1 MTDNPP
7 RSEMA
12 EQLIAEGAQM
22 ARSQGRKEQATPGL
36 PPASWWPS
44 VAQTAAVVWFT
55 DRYARSIVRHVDSPR
70 THRLIGLGEYV
81 AVWDPQQ
88 VKELFTA
95 DRDLVRAG
103 DANARVLAHIAPSS
117 LLALDGEHHLR
128 MRRVMS
134 PPFHGDAVS
143 KYGEL
148 IGELAAAE
156 VRQWPVGEAFAIHPR
171 MQAIALE
178 VILRAVIGV
187 RDPARMARL
196 RSLWPRVSQAS
207 IFAYLA
213 ETNHP
218 RLAHGRLGA
227 RLPWLRAR
235 READLLLYEEIAAH
249 RADPGGRE
257 DVLALL
263 IAARDEHGKT
273 LSDAELRDQLFTL
286 LVAGQET
293 TATALAW
300 CFERLLRHPAALA
313 RLQEQLDSDA
323 HLDAVI
329 NETLRVRPPLDG
341 VARKLSAPVRI
352 GGYLLPA
359 GTIVI
364 ASIIG
369 AYLSDTFA
377 HPERFRPERF
387 LNQPPAPYTLIP
399 FGGGP
404 RRCLGASFALMEM
417 RIILRTVLQHVELRA
432 PTQKP
437 ERPVR
442 TRRLTKC
449 PAKGARVTVTTRRH
463 TLDPQAS
470 S

>member
-1 MTDNPP
+1 
-7 RSEMA
+7 MA
-12 EQLIAEGAQM
+12 EQLITEGAQT
-22 ARSQGRKEQATPGL
+22 ARSQGCEQQAMPGL

-44 VAQTAAVVWFT
+44 VAQSAAVLWFT
-55 DRYARSIVRHVDSPR
+55 ERYARWGVRHFDSPR
-70 THRLIGLGEYV
+70 TYRLLGLGEYV

-88 VKELFTA
+88 IKELFMA

-103 DANARVLAHIAPSS
+103 EANARVLAHVAPSS
-117 LLALDGEHHLR
+117 LLVLDGERHVR

-134 PPFHGDAVS
+134 PPFHGEAVRQ
-143 KYGEL
+143 YGEL
-148 IGELAAAE
+148 IGDLAAAE
-156 VRQWPVGEAFAIHPR
+156 VQRWPVGEAFAIHRR

-196 RSLWPRVSQAS
+196 RSLLPRVAQAS
-207 IFAYLA
+207 ILAYIA

-218 RLAHGRLGA
+218 RVAEGRLGA

-235 READLLLYEEIAAH
+235 REAELLLYEEIAAH
-249 RADPGGRE
+249 RADPDGRQ

-263 IAARDEHGKT
+263 IAARDENDEP

-286 LVAGQET
+286 LIAGQET

-300 CFERLLRHPAALA
+300 CFERLLRHPDALA
-313 RLQEQLDSDA
+313 FVQEQLDSDA

-341 VARKLSAPVRI
+341 AARKLSGPVQI

-369 AYLSDTFA
+369 AHLSDTFP
-377 HPERFRPERF
+377 HPEQFRPERF
-387 LNQPPAPYTLIP
+387 LNQPPAPYALIP

-404 RRCLGASFALMEM
+404 RRCIGAGFALMEM
-417 RIILRTVLQHVELRA
+417 RIILRTVLQHVQLRA
-432 PTQKP
+432 PTQRP

-442 TRRLTKC
+442 TRRLTTY
-449 PAKGARVTVTTRRH
+449 PARGGRVIVTTRRH
-463 TLDPQAS
+463 TPDPQADS
-470 S
+470 

>member
-1 MTDNPP
+1 
-7 RSEMA
+7 MA
-12 EQLIAEGAQM
+12 NQLSADTAEA
-22 ARSQGRKEQATPGL
+22 ATSQSRGDGLTPGL
-36 PPASWWPS
+36 PPGSWWPPA
-44 VAQTAAVVWFT
+44 AQTAAVLWFT
-55 DRYARSIVRHVDSPR
+55 ERYVRWAARRFDSPR
-70 THRLIGLGEYV
+70 TFRMLGLGEYV
-81 AVWDPQQ
+81 VVWDPEQIKQ
-88 VKELFTA
+88 LFMA
-95 DRDLVRAG
+95 DRELVRAG
-103 DANARVLAHIAPSS
+103 EANARVLGHAAPSS
-117 LLALDGEHHLR
+117 LLALDGERHVR

-134 PPFHGDAVS
+134 PPFHGDAVRH
-143 KYGEL
+143 YEDV

-156 VRQWPVGEAFAIHPR
+156 VQRWPIGEPFAIHPR

-196 RSLWPRVSQAS
+196 RSLLPRIARAS
-207 IFAYLA
+207 VLTFVA
-213 ETNHP
+213 ETNYP
-218 RLAHGRLGA
+218 RLADGRIAA

-235 READLLLYEEIAAH
+235 READVLLYEEIAAH
-249 RADPGGRE
+249 RADPDGRD

-263 IAARDEHGKT
+263 IAARDEHGEP
-273 LSDAELRDQLFTL
+273 LSDAELRDQLVTL
-286 LVAGQET
+286 LLAGQET

-313 RLQEQLDSDA
+313 FAQDELDSDA
-323 HLDAVI
+323 HLGAVI

-341 VARKLSAPVRI
+341 ASRKLVAPMQI

-359 GTIVI
+359 GTIVT

-369 AYLSDTFA
+369 AHLSDEFEQA
-377 HPERFRPERF
+377 ERFRPERF
-387 LNQPPAPYTLIP
+387 LDRQPPPYALIP

-417 RIILRTVLQHVELRA
+417 KTILRTVLGQVQLRA

-442 TRRLTKC
+442 TRRLTTY
-449 PAKGARVTVTTRRH
+449 PANGARVIVTAKRH
-463 TLDPQAS
+463 HPAPLAPAAVAAAQAPR
-470 S
+470 

>member
-1 MTDNPP
+1 
-7 RSEMA
+7 MA
-12 EQLIAEGAQM
+12 EQLIADGAQT
-22 ARSQGRKEQATPGL
+22 ATSQGRKEHATPGL

-55 DRYARSIVRHVDSPR
+55 ERYARWGVRHFDSPR
-70 THRLIGLGEYV
+70 THRLLGLGEYV

-88 VKELFTA
+88 IKELFTA

-103 DANARVLAHIAPSS
+103 ESNARVLAHVVPSS
-117 LLALDGEHHLR
+117 LLVLDGERHVR

-134 PPFHGDAVS
+134 PPFHGDAVR

-156 VRQWPVGEAFAIHPR
+156 VQQWPVGEAFAIHPR

-187 RDPARMARL
+187 RDPVRMARL
-196 RSLWPRVSQAS
+196 RSLLPRVAQAS
-207 IFAYLA
+207 ILAYLA

-218 RLAHGRLGA
+218 RLAEGRIGV

-235 READLLLYEEIAAH
+235 RDADVLLYEEIAAH
-249 RADPGGRE
+249 RADPDGRE

-263 IAARDEHGKT
+263 IAARDERDEP

-286 LVAGQET
+286 LIAGQET

-313 RLQEQLDSDA
+313 LVQEQLDSDA

-341 VARKLSAPVRI
+341 ASRKLSAPVQI

-369 AYLSDTFA
+369 AHLSDTFPD
-377 HPERFRPERF
+377 PEQFRPDRF
-387 LNQPPAPYTLIP
+387 LNQPPGPYTLIP

-404 RRCLGASFALMEM
+404 RRCIGASFALMEM
-417 RIILRTVLQHVELRA
+417 RIILRTVLQHVQLRA

-442 TRRLTKC
+442 TRRLTTY
-449 PAKGARVTVTTRRH
+449 PAKGGRVMVTARRH
-463 TLDPQAS
+463 TPDAQAGILREPAV
-470 S
+470 

>member
-1 MTDNPP
+1 
-7 RSEMA
+7 
-12 EQLIAEGAQM
+12 M
-22 ARSQGRKEQATPGL
+22 ARSQVREEHATPGL
-36 PPASWWPS
+36 PPASRWPS
-44 VAQTAAVVWFT
+44 VAQTAAVVLFT
-55 DRYARSIVRHVDSPR
+55 DRYARAIARHFGSPR

-88 VKELFTA
+88 IKELFTA

-117 LLALDGEHHLR
+117 VMALDGERHLR

-134 PPFHGDAVS
+134 PPFHGDAVG

-148 IGELAAAE
+148 IGELAEAE
-156 VRQWPVGEAFAIHPR
+156 VRQWHVGEAFAIHPR
-171 MQAIALE
+171 LQAITLE

-187 RDPARMARL
+187 RDPARMAGL

-218 RLAHGRLGA
+218 RLVKGRLGA

-235 READLLLYEEIAAH
+235 READLLLAEEIAAH
-249 RADPGGRE
+249 RADPDGRE

-263 IAARDEHGKT
+263 IAARDENGEP

-293 TATALAW
+293 TATTLAW
-300 CFERLLRHPAALA
+300 CFERLLRHPPALA
-313 RLQEQLDSDA
+313 RLQERLDSDA
-323 HLDAVI
+323 SLDAVI

-341 VARKLSAPVRI
+341 VARVLSAPVQI

-369 AYLSDTFA
+369 AHLSDAFP
-377 HPERFRPERF
+377 HPEQFRPERF
-387 LNQPPAPYTLIP
+387 LDQPPAPYALIP

-404 RRCLGASFALMEM
+404 HRCIGASFAMMEM
-417 RIILRTVLQHVELRA
+417 RIILRTVLQDVELRA

-449 PAKGARVTVTTRRH
+449 PAKGARVIVATRRH
-463 TLDPQAS
+463 TPDQHAGS
-470 S
+470 